1 MSPSSPGPRV
11 RLADAPDEGRTTATL
26 VASLAARLGTL
37 HVISGST
44 AVASLVQGFA
54 ALGREVSRSA
64 EGARLRRALESG
76 RAGMNGDAL
85 WTALRLGDWTAGVPP
100 SPVLDQ
106 LRNDLALLLAGDLAE
121 TLALLPIPGQ
131 PAGAAGGDDGE
142 PATFLDCA
150 LGLWA
155 FSSELVR
162 GVEALATPTLPAA
175 GEVVT
180 PPAPEPGPAPAGPL
194 LR

>member
-1 MSPSSPGPRV
+1 MSSAAVTPRV

-26 VASLAARLGTL
+26 VASLAARLATL

-44 AVASLVQGFA
+44 AIASLVQGFA

-64 EGARLRRALESG
+64 EGARLRQALERG

-106 LRNDLALLLAGDLAE
+106 LRNDLALLLAGDLE
-121 TLALLPIPGQ
+121 DTLALLPIPGQ
-131 PAGAAGGDDGE
+131 PAGAGGAADDGA
-142 PATFLDCA
+142 ATFLDCT

-155 FSSELVR
+155 FSRELVHA
-162 GVEALATPTLPAA
+162 VEALAAPTLPDA
-175 GEVVT
+175 GEVV
-180 PPAPEPGPAPAGPL
+180 ASPEPAAEATGPL

>member
-1 MSPSSPGPRV
+1 MSRI
-11 RLADAPDEGRTTATL
+11 RLADAPDEGRTTVTL
-26 VASLAARLGTL
+26 VASLTARLATL
-37 HVISGST
+37 HVISGGT
-44 AVASLVQGFA
+44 AVAALVQGFA
-54 ALGREVSRSA
+54 ALGREVGRSA

-106 LRNDLALLLAGDLAE
+106 LRNDLALLLAGDLEE

-131 PAGAAGGDDGE
+131 PAGAAGAADDGV
-142 PATFLDCA
+142 ATFLDFA

-155 FSSELVR
+155 FSRELVQ
-162 GVEALATPTLPAA
+162 GVEALTAPTLAAA
-175 GEVVT
+175 GEVV
-180 PPAPEPGPAPAGPL
+180 PSPEPGPAGPL